1 MINLMI
7 ADELI
12 ENEQT
17 EVTEVHPAKKKKRN
31 TIRFGRIRTAEIML
45 YMLCVGP

>member
-17 EVTEVHPAKKKKRN
+17 EVTEVHPAKKKTKHN
-31 TIRFGRIRTAEIML
+31 PIWP
-45 YMLCVGP
+45 YSDC

>member
-17 EVTEVHPAKKKKRN
+17 EVTEVHPAKKKRN

>member
-1 MINLMI
+1 MN

-17 EVTEVHPAKKKKRN
+17 EVHPAKKKQKHN
-31 TIRFGRIRTAEIML
+31 PIWP
-45 YMLCVGP
+45 YSDC

>member
-1 MINLMI
+1 MINVMI

-17 EVTEVHPAKKKKRN
+17 EVHPAKKKNRN
-31 TIRFGRIRTAEIML
+31 TIRFGRIRTAEFML